1 MKPDPLATFERLA
14 SQAREE
20 ASPPTEVADRVL
32 ATLCAHP
39 SVASLYE
46 PEYAIVGVG
55 SLIAACA
62 AVVIFAVGVSNDSLL
77 LFSQPFLT
85 VLQ

>member
-1 MKPDPLATFERLA
+1 MKDDPLANFERLA
-14 SQAREE
+14 ARAREE
-20 ASPPTEVADRVL
+20 ASSSTEVADRVL
-32 ATLCAHP
+32 ATLHARQP
-39 SVASLYE
+39 VPSLYE